1 MVYMVR
7 LLTLIFF
14 IFSSLVCYSA
24 EIKENISDDKIE
36 FTFTFVKGYSAF
48 EKLVDDNNKKIIFTF
63 ETSEKIQYPKQN
75 YFDMPVKSVYL
86 VSDGYKKQFIVEFK
100 QSVLTP
106 AINKDDKKILIEFAL
121 PKTYESTA
129 ADNVTAGGT
138 VVNQNNVSPTSVGTY
153 ARMLFGLFV
162 VLIIISVLFWVLK
175 IFFKKQIFTDI
186 PGSGRLLG
194 KVDLELRKSLYFYE
208 IGDIVYIIGV
218 SDGGMNLIDKI
229 SDEAEITKIRSGFL
243 TKYEFKGYMSFFKN
257 KKELDDKLSTSSAI
271 VEEKLK
277 AMRRKKKDN
286 QE

>member
-7 LLTLIFF
+7 VLSLLFF
-14 IFSSLVCYSA
+14 IFSTLVCYSA

-48 EKLVDDNNKKIIFTF
+48 ERLVDENNNKIIFTF
-63 ETSEKIQYPKQN
+63 ETSEKIQYPRQN

-106 AINKDDKKILIEFAL
+106 SVNKDNKKIVIEFAV
-121 PKTYESTA
+121 PKSYEKTI
-129 ADNVTAGGT
+129 ADNNTLTNTA
-138 VVNQNNVSPTSVGTY
+138 VNQGNITNVGTY
-153 ARMLFGLFV
+153 ARMMFGLLV

-208 IGDIVYIIGV
+208 IGDVIYIIGV
-218 SDGGMNLIDKI
+218 SEAGMNLIDKI

-257 KKELDDKLSTSSAI
+257 KKELDDKLSTSNAI

-277 AMRRKKKDN
+277 AIRRKKKEN

>member
-7 LLTLIFF
+7 VLSLLFF
-14 IFSSLVCYSA
+14 IFSTLVCYSA

-48 EKLVDDNNKKIIFTF
+48 ERLVDENNNKIIFTF

-106 AINKDDKKILIEFAL
+106 SVNKDNKKIVIEFAV
-121 PKTYESTA
+121 PKSYEKTI
-129 ADNVTAGGT
+129 ADNNTLTNTA
-138 VVNQNNVSPTSVGTY
+138 VNQGNITNVGTY
-153 ARMLFGLFV
+153 ARMMFGLLV

-208 IGDIVYIIGV
+208 IGDVIYIIGV
-218 SDGGMNLIDKI
+218 SEAGMNLIDKI
-229 SDEAEITKIRSGFL
+229 SDESEITKIRSGFL

-257 KKELDDKLSTSSAI
+257 KKELDDKLSTSNAI

-277 AMRRKKKDN
+277 AIRRKKKEN